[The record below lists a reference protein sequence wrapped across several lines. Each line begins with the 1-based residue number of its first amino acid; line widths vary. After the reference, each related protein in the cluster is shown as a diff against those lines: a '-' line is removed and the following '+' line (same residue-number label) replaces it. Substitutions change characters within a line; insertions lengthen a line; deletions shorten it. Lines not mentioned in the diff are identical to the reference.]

1 MSKSELIHT
10 LSESKNVF
18 TLEQKTIV
26 LSFVKMLRFYWDTVN
41 AKLKVSLFVFNYQTV
56 LSFYLLFNILK
67 KMLRNC

>member
-1 MSKSELIHT
+1 MSKTELIHT

-56 LSFYLLFNILK
+56 LSFYLLFNILR
-67 KMLRNC
+67 KMLRTC